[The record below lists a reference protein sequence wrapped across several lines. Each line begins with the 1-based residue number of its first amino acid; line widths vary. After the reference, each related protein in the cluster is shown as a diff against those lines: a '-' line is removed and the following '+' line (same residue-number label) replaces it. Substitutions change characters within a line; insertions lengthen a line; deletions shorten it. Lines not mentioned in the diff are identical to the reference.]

1 MPTYDYT
8 CQDCGMRFEVRM
20 SITAYSEGAK
30 PTCEKC
36 GSERVVRA
44 FTSVNV
50 MTPGRSSSSGSG
62 NSGCGSGK
70 FT

>member
-1 MPTYDYT
+1 MPTYDYA
-8 CQDCGMRFEVRM
+8 CQACEARFEVRM

-30 PTCEKC
+30 PVCEKC
-36 GSERVVRA
+36 GSGDVTRA

-50 MTPGRSSSSGSG
+50 ITSGRSSGSAC
-62 NSGCGSGK
+62 NPAACERGK

>member
-1 MPTYDYT
+1 MPTYDYA
-8 CQDCGMRFEVRM
+8 CQACGARFEVRM

-30 PTCEKC
+30 PVCEKC
-36 GSERVVRA
+36 GAADVTRA

-50 MTPGRSSSSGSG
+50 ITSGKGPGPAC
-62 NSGCGSGK
+62 NPPACGSGR